1 MLDTR
6 TEIARGMRRVN
17 ERKGSSTP
25 QLPAPM
31 LHTNAD
37 APIVTHPA
45 DQTVRQRI
53 GKPAP
58 KKKKPF
64 KMKSLSFFLAETEG
78 FEPSMRVL
86 ARMLP

>member
-1 MLDTR
+1 MSGKGTVDRRLS
-6 TEIARGMRRVN
+6 ARMRC
-17 ERKGSSTP
+17 
-25 QLPAPM
+25 A
-31 LHTNAD
+31 NAD
-37 APIVTHPA
+37 ERIVIHPTGRTA
-45 DQTVRQRI
+45 RHRI
-53 GKPAP
+53 GKSAP